1 MQLEKEKEAL
11 LARQFSLDKIK
22 DDNAAMLFYTGF
34 PNYEA
39 LMSFYNYI
47 EPEVSKMQ
55 YWKGEKLLKESQPYQ
70 MDKNK
75 IKPGPSHTL
84 TYLEEFVLVLL
95 RLKVGLFVHDLA
107 DRFGIST
114 SLVSHICITG
124 VNFLSMELPGL
135 FPFPSQ
141 ELVRKNMPQEFS
153 EYPTSRIILDC
164 SEVFIQR
171 PSAMLAQSE
180 TWSDYKHHNT
190 WKVLVGVTPNGQVSF
205 ISDLWGGRVSDKQIT
220 RGSGVLNLLEPG
232 DNVMVDRGFDILV
245 ISPNGVIVN

>member
-11 LARQFSLDKIK
+11 LARKFSLDKIK

-47 EPEVSKMQ
+47 EPKVSKMQ

-84 TYLEEFVLVLL
+84 TYLEEFILVLL

-107 DRFGIST
+107 DKHKSCFTYLHYMGKFSFHGT
-114 SLVSHICITG
+114 S
-124 VNFLSMELPGL
+124 EL

-180 TWSDYKHHNT
+180 NWSDYEHHNT

-232 DNVMVDRGFDILV
+232 DNGMVDRGFDILV

>member
-1 MQLEKEKEAL
+1 MLKKQVSTLEEKVLQLEKEKEAL

-22 DDNAAMLFYTGF
+22 DENSAMLFYTGF

-47 EPEVSKMQ
+47 EPKVQ
-55 YWKGEKLLKESQPYQ
+55 YWKGEKLMKESQPYQ

-75 IKPGPSHTL
+75 IKPGPSRTL

-114 SLVSHICITG
+114 SLVSLICITW

-141 ELVRKNMPQEFS
+141 ELVRKKHA
-153 EYPTSRIILDC
+153 SR
-164 SEVFIQR
+164 VF
-171 PSAMLAQSE
+171 
-180 TWSDYKHHNT
+180 
-190 WKVLVGVTPNGQVSF
+190 
-205 ISDLWGGRVSDKQIT
+205 
-220 RGSGVLNLLEPG
+220 
-232 DNVMVDRGFDILV
+232 
-245 ISPNGVIVN
+245 